1 MQLKEIVSKY
11 FVLRVLVFTILFVLT
26 DLTLMMAGPFLLQQ
40 ITIDFVIG
48 IAMGFVFG
56 MIFTQLYYRRL
67 VRIGIG
73 WLMLFVVQWL
83 TTMIEGYIFT
93 TVLTEPL
100 LLAAAMF
107 GLLVSFLHALF
118 ISFLFSPHTTDKSL
132 QNEFKNYFGERP
144 WFHWFWRFAGTAILY
159 LVIYYGI
166 GTLISPLVLPFYL
179 DMGTDL
185 TIPPVGLILVVE
197 VSRGF
202 LYILALLPIL
212 VSLQIE
218 NKKRY
223 LLLAFALYLPSIAI
237 FLPNPTYAVLL
248 RIIHGLFEILVDSLL
263 FIAVMIFLLGHV
275 ATEPK

>member
-1 MQLKEIVSKY
+1 MLKEIVNKY
-11 FVLRVLVFTILFVLT
+11 FVLRVLVFAALFVLT

-40 ITIDFVIG
+40 IAIDFVIG
-48 IAMGFVFG
+48 IAIGFVFG

-73 WLMLFVVQWL
+73 WFMLFMIQWF

-93 TVLTEPL
+93 TILTEAL

-118 ISFLFSPHTTDKSL
+118 FGFLFPPNATDKSL
-132 QNEFKNYFGERP
+132 QNEFRNYFAERS
-144 WFHWFWRFAGTAILY
+144 WFHWFWRLVLTAVLY

-166 GTLISPLVLPFYL
+166 GTLISPIVLPFYL

-185 TIPPVGLILVVE
+185 TIPPVWLILVVE

-202 LYILALLPIL
+202 LYILALLPVL
-212 VSLQIE
+212 VSLQLE
-218 NKKRY
+218 NKQLY

-237 FLPNPTYAVLL
+237 FLPNPAYAVLL

-263 FIAVMIFLLGHV
+263 FIAVMMLLLRPV